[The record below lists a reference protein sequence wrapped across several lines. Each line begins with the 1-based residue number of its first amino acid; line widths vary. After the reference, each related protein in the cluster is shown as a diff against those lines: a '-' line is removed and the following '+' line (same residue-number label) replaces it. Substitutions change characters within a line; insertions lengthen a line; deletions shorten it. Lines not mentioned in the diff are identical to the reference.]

1 MKTGLIGHTG
11 FVGTNLKEKYF
22 FDKEYNSSNIKEIE
36 GEQFDLL
43 LCAAP
48 SAVKWKINKDPI
60 PDLCNISNI
69 VRHLS
74 KVQFKKAILISS
86 IDVYGEDISKGF
98 DESRTP
104 RADQH
109 HYGFNRCIAEK
120 YFLSLGDCSVLR
132 LPGLFGTGLKK
143 NIIFDLMNDNMLE
156 NISLKTSLQWFDLSK
171 IKDQI
176 DFILENNIRLLNVAP
191 EPISTFEIVSDMFPE
206 KLNDC
211 KGSSNINY
219 DVRTKYHD
227 KYSYCKEQVKR
238 DLSNFIQEYS

>member
-1 MKTGLIGHTG
+1 
-11 FVGTNLKEKYF
+11 
-22 FDKEYNSSNIKEIE
+22 
-36 GEQFDLL
+36 
-43 LCAAP
+43 
-48 SAVKWKINKDPI
+48 
-60 PDLCNISNI
+60 
-69 VRHLS
+69 
-74 KVQFKKAILISS
+74 
-86 IDVYGEDISKGF
+86 
-98 DESRTP
+98 
-104 RADQH
+104 
-109 HYGFNRCIAEK
+109 
-120 YFLSLGDCSVLR
+120 
-132 LPGLFGTGLKK
+132 
-143 NIIFDLMNDNMLE
+143 MNDNMFE